1 MVKKRGGPWPVSSV
15 VKSLIATTGSRDI
28 EPARVGRLLGSRRS
42 KDPNAERQSFYD
54 IRDGRKRLWI
64 NDAERWASDLLR
76 GRVMLSFTDPWD
88 NAIAAVRAIP
98 GMTAE
103 IRAVLVNT
111 IEQDR
116 TRRARARPSEQTE
129 AV

>member
-1 MVKKRGGPWPVSSV
+1 
-15 VKSLIATTGSRDI
+15 
-28 EPARVGRLLGSRRS
+28 
-42 KDPNAERQSFYD
+42 
-54 IRDGRKRLWI
+54 
-64 NDAERWASDLLR
+64 
-76 GRVMLSFTDPWD
+76 MLSFTDPWD